1 MQSLVLRARWLA
13 VAAAMLFAPLA
24 LAGAQIPQG
33 TAAAGRVVGK
43 VTDASGRPVAN
54 AQVSIDGTRLGASTN
69 ANGEFTIGSVPAGT
83 HAVSVRLLGY
93 RASSQNGVSVG
104 AGQDASVEMKLESA
118 ALSLAG
124 VVVSASRQAERITD
138 APATVTRI
146 DADQIA
152 NTVGNSFGGALKQV
166 AGVDF
171 IQVGVTAVAINA
183 RGFNSS
189 FNNRMLMMEDGR
201 IAVLPENG
209 LPVGQFT
216 TINKLDLAGVE
227 VLVGPGAALYGAD
240 ASNGVLTLQTKDPK
254 LFPGTDVEVAGG
266 TRSYVDAQF
275 RQAGVSSSGAWGYK
289 LTGEY
294 QRANDFFNEVKYAP
308 VGGRPDS
315 TREIG
320 IDWNSSVG
328 RAGGAIVRYMGD
340 SRLELVGGMSLSNGV
355 GQTNVGRNQ
364 LKNWMYNTAQL
375 RFTSPHWYANAYR
388 TQSQAGDSYAINRY
402 SQNRLLVASSVS
414 DDSVKKLSDW
424 PSDGQLYAAEL
435 QNNFN
440 LPVAEAVA
448 TKIIW
453 GGQYRTD
460 LVSSKREW
468 LDDRETGK
476 DLSLRQYGAYA
487 QTETRLTRFFRL
499 VLAGRYDKHQD
510 YDAQW
515 SPKAGIL
522 FKPTDDQTLRV
533 TYNKAFKSPT
543 TLQNHFNIV
552 DFSRVGA
559 VGVAVYGNQ
568 KGFEI
573 RNGAGAVLGTITPLV
588 PEENETWEVGYKG
601 VIGNSLFLDGAL
613 YDARYDHF
621 LTPLI
626 TIANPFA
633 NSYAYRDGQR
643 ILNPAGDQQIV
654 LTYRNLGKA
663 HIHGFDG
670 AFKYLA
676 TPKVSLSGTVGLV
689 KLNSLDLENTFTVTA
704 GQRRELSSLNAPTAR
719 WTVGMDFADFIST
732 LSSGFVVRHSGD
744 YLFASGINVG
754 YIPTFTTL
762 DLSFNYRLP
771 ARGTQLNLSVN
782 NLFACSARVSSP
794 ATNQYSRFTACG
806 FDKRHNEMY
815 NMPAIGTMVFLG
827 LRYSR

>member
-1 MQSLVLRARWLA
+1 MQSLGLRAWRIA
-13 VAAAMLFAPLA
+13 VAAILLLSPAFAT
-24 LAGAQIPQG
+24 AQVPQG
-33 TAAAGRVVGK
+33 APAAGRVVGK
-43 VTDASGRPVAN
+43 VTDANGRPVAN
-54 AQVSIDGTRLGASTN
+54 AQVSIDGGRLGGSTN
-69 ANGEFTIGSVPAGT
+69 ANGEFAISGVPSGT
-83 HAVSVRLLGY
+83 HAVSVKLLGY
-93 RASSQNGVSVG
+93 RAASQSGVSVV
-104 AGQDASVEMKLESA
+104 AGQDASVAVKLEHA
-118 ALSLAG
+118 ALNLAG

-138 APATVTRI
+138 APATITRI

-266 TRSYVDAQF
+266 TRGYVDAQF
-275 RQAGVSSSGAWGYK
+275 RQAAVSSSGTWGYK
-289 LTGEY
+289 LTGEW
-294 QRANDFFNEVKYAP
+294 QQANDFENTVRYAQ
-308 VGGRPDS
+308 VAGRPDS
-315 TREIG
+315 TPEIG
-320 IDWNSSVG
+320 IDWKSSVG
-328 RAGGAIVRYMGD
+328 RAGGALVRYMGD
-340 SRLELVGGMSLSNGV
+340 SRLELIGGMSISSGV

-364 LKNWMYNTAQL
+364 LKNWLYNNAQL
-375 RFTSPHWYANAYR
+375 RFTSPRWYANAYR
-388 TQSQAGDSYAINRY
+388 TQSMAGDSYAINRY
-402 SQNRLLVASSVS
+402 SQNRLLVASSIS

-424 PSDGQLYAAEL
+424 PSNGQLYAAEL
-435 QNNFN
+435 QNNFS
-440 LPVAEAVA
+440 LPTPEALA

-476 DLSLRQYGAYA
+476 DLSLRQYGVYA
-487 QTETRLTRFFRL
+487 QTETRLTSLFRL

-552 DFSRVGA
+552 DFSRVA
-559 VGVAVYGNQ
+559 TAGVAVYGNQ

-573 RNGAGAVLGTITPLV
+573 QNGAGAVIGTITPLV
-588 PEENETWEVGYKG
+588 PEENQTWELGYKG
-601 VIGNSLFLDGAL
+601 VLGDNLFVDGAV
-613 YDARYDHF
+613 YDAHYDHF

-633 NSYAYRDGQR
+633 NSFAYRDGQR
-643 ILNPAGDQQIV
+643 IVNPAGDQQIV

-676 TPKVSLSGTVGLV
+676 TPRVSVSGTVGLV
-689 KLNSLDLENTFTVTA
+689 KLNKLELENTFTLSA
-704 GQRRELSSLNAPTAR
+704 GQRRELSSLNAPSAR
-719 WTVGMDFADFIST
+719 WTLGMDFADVWSSM
-732 LSSGFVVRHSGD
+732 SSGFVVRHSGD

-762 DLSFNYRLP
+762 DLSFNYKLP
-771 ARGTQLNLSVN
+771 ARGTQLNLAVN
-782 NLFACSARVSSP
+782 NLFSCSARVASP
-794 ATNQYSRFTACG
+794 VANQYSRFTSCG
-806 FDKRHNEMY
+806 FDKRHIEMY
-815 NMPAIGTMVFLG
+815 NMPRIGTMVFLG